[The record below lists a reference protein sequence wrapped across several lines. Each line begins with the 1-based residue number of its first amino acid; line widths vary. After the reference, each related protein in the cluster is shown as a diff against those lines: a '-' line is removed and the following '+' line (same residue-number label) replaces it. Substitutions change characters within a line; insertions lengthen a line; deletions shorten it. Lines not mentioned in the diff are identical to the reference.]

1 MEEIFIF
8 KEGETNNMN
17 QKILFIIPT
26 LAEGGAEKVVSV
38 LSNHLKDYKKDVV
51 FFENKID
58 IEWMER

>member
-1 MEEIFIF
+1 
-8 KEGETNNMN
+8 MN